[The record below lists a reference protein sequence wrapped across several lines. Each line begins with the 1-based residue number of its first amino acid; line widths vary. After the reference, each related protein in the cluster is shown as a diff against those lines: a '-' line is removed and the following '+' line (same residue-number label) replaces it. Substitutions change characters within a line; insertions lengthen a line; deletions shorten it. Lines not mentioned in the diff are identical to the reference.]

1 MGHSFLLELGLEEM
15 PADVISPALAE
26 LGRNLTEVL
35 AQEGVSPDSVRSYG
49 TPRRL
54 ALLAEGLPER
64 QPGREELIL
73 GPPVRVALGP
83 DGGPGRAAYGFARSR
98 NLNVELLERIE
109 TPKGEYL
116 GFRKMMPG
124 RSLPEI
130 LQEKTP
136 QLVAGLPWP
145 RSMYWRES
153 RFRFIRPLRWCTA
166 LWDSEIVSFRFEG
179 IDSGRITRGHRFLG
193 EGEIRLAHAAEYPDQ
208 MRRNYV
214 LASVDER
221 RSKISQELADRVPAG
236 LSPVEDERLL
246 ETVVQLNEYPTAL
259 CGDFDEAFLSI
270 PREVLVTVMRHH
282 QKYFSVADAGGRLR
296 AHFLTVVNTDGDSDG
311 RIRKGHERVL
321 RARLEDAAFFWRTD
335 LKTSM
340 EARSE
345 SLAEVVF
352 HQRLGSYLDKVKRVQ
367 ALCSR
372 LKPDPRL
379 ELAALL
385 SKADLTSEMVRELPE
400 LQGVMGG
407 LYARR
412 EGYPAQ
418 VWKAILEHYKPVSLS
433 DAPPSTLAGA
443 LLALAD
449 KLDTVTACISGGIV
463 PTGSSDPF
471 ALRRQALGV
480 VKILLEYRLDYPLED
495 LVRMARRS
503 LPDDA
508 AGMDSEGLVLAFL
521 ERRVRHVFLN
531 RGVSEDV
538 IRAVQAVDSRR
549 SLHLRLRKAA
559 ALEEMRNEADF
570 EVLATAF
577 KRIKNILAGQAIEL
591 DRVRVGEL
599 REPAERTLHRVVQ
612 ETRPQVA
619 ARLEQGE
626 FLEALKQM
634 ARLRGPVDRFFED
647 VLVMSHEKD
656 LRRNRLRI
664 LHEISQLF
672 LSYADISMV
681 ART

>member
-26 LGRNLTEVL
+26 LGRNLEEFL
-35 AQEGVSPDSVRSYG
+35 SREEVSPASVRSYA

-54 ALLAEGLPER
+54 ALLATGLPER
-64 QPGREELIL
+64 QPGREELVL
-73 GPPVRVALGP
+73 GPPVRVAMGS
-83 DGGPGRAAYGFARSR
+83 DGGPGRAAFGFARSQGMD
-98 NLNVELLERIE
+98 VEQLERVE

-116 GFRKMMPG
+116 GYRKRIPG

-130 LQEKTP
+130 LRETTP
-136 QLVAGLPWP
+136 RLVAGLSWP
-145 RSMYWRES
+145 RGMYWRES
-153 RFRFIRPLRWCTA
+153 RFRFIRPLRWCVA
-166 LWDSEIVSFRFEG
+166 LWDAEVVPFRFEG
-179 IDSGRITRGHRFLG
+179 IDSGRVTRGHRFLG
-193 EGEIRLAHAAEYPDQ
+193 KGEVRLAHAAEYPDR
-208 MRRNYV
+208 MRRNFV
-214 LASVDER
+214 LASLSER
-221 RSKISQELADRVPAG
+221 RGKIVEEIGRRVPPG
-236 LSPVEDERLL
+236 LSLVDDERLL
-246 ETVVQLNEYPTAL
+246 ETVVQLNEYPAVL
-259 CGDFDEAFLSI
+259 CGGFDEAFLEI

-282 QKYFSVADAGGRLR
+282 QKYFSVTDAGGKLR
-296 AHFLTVVNTDGDSDG
+296 PHFLTVVNTDGDSDG

-335 LKTSM
+335 LKTSLK
-340 EARSE
+340 ARCE
-345 SLAEVVF
+345 KLATIVF
-352 HQRLGSYLDKVKRVQ
+352 HQRLGSYLDKVRRVK

-372 LKPDPRL
+372 LTADPQL
-379 ELAALL
+379 EQAALL

-412 EGYPAQ
+412 EGYPET

-433 DAPPSTLAGA
+433 DDPPSTTAGA

-480 VKILLEYRLDYPLED
+480 VKILLEHRLEYSLRD
-495 LVRMARRS
+495 LVRMARQS
-503 LPDDA
+503 L
-508 AGMDSEGLVLAFL
+508 AGDESAEDPESRILAFL
-521 ERRVRHVFLN
+521 ERRVRHVFLR
-531 RGVSEDV
+531 RGVADDV
-538 IRAVQAVDSRR
+538 IQAVQAVDSRQ

-559 ALEEMRNEADF
+559 ALEEMKNEADF

-591 DRVRVGEL
+591 DRVRTSEL
-599 REPAERTLHRVVQ
+599 KEPAERSLNRAVQEMRPRVVS
-612 ETRPQVA
+612 
-619 ARLEQGE
+619 RLEEGE

-634 ARLRGPVDRFFED
+634 VRLREPVDRFFED
-647 VLVMSHEKD
+647 VLVMSNEEG

>member
-26 LGRNLTEVL
+26 LGRNLEECL
-35 AQEGVSPDSVRSYG
+35 SQEEVSPASVRSYA

-54 ALLAEGLPER
+54 ALLATGLPER
-64 QPGREELIL
+64 QPGREELVL
-73 GPPVRVALGP
+73 GPPVRVAMGP
-83 DGGPGRAAYGFARSR
+83 DGGPGKAAFGFARSQG
-98 NLNVELLERIE
+98 LDVEELERVE
-109 TPKGEYL
+109 APKGEYL
-116 GFRKMMPG
+116 GYRKRIPG

-136 QLVAGLPWP
+136 QLVAGLSWP
-145 RSMYWRES
+145 RGMYWRTS
-153 RFRFIRPLRWCTA
+153 RFRFIRPLRWCVA
-166 LWDSEIVSFRFEG
+166 LWDAEVVSFRFEG
-179 IDSGRITRGHRFLG
+179 IDSGRVTRGHRFLG
-193 EGEIRLAHAAEYPDQ
+193 KGEVRLAHADEYPDQ

-214 LASVDER
+214 LASMSER
-221 RSKISQELADRVPAG
+221 RGKIVEDLGRRIPPG
-236 LSPVEDERLL
+236 LSLVDDERLL
-246 ETVVQLNEYPTAL
+246 ETVVQLNEYPTVL
-259 CGDFDEAFLSI
+259 CGGFDEAFLDI

-282 QKYFSVADAGGRLR
+282 QKYFSVTDAGGELR
-296 AHFLTVVNTDGDSDG
+296 PHFLTVVNTDGDSDG

-335 LKTSM
+335 LKTSL
-340 EARSE
+340 EARCE
-345 SLAEVVF
+345 KLAAIVF
-352 HQRLGSYLDKVKRVQ
+352 HQRLGSYLDKVRRVK

-372 LKPDPRL
+372 LKPDPQL
-379 ELAALL
+379 EQAALL

-412 EGYPAQ
+412 EGYPDT

-433 DAPPSTLAGA
+433 DDPPSTRAGA

-480 VKILLEYRLDYPLED
+480 VKILLEYRFEYPLRD
-495 LVRMARRS
+495 LVRMARQS
-503 LPDDA
+503 LSGDVSA
-508 AGMDSEGLVLAFL
+508 EESERRILAFL
-521 ERRVRHVFLN
+521 ERRVRHVFLS
-531 RGVSEDV
+531 RGVTDDV
-538 IRAVQAVDSRR
+538 IQAVQAVDSRQ

-559 ALEEMRNEADF
+559 ALEEMRSEADF

-591 DRVRVGEL
+591 DRVRTSEL
-599 REPAERTLHRVVQ
+599 KEPAERTLNLAVQEMRPRVVS
-612 ETRPQVA
+612 
-619 ARLEQGE
+619 RLENGE

-634 ARLRGPVDRFFED
+634 ARLREPVDRFFED
-647 VLVMSHEKD
+647 VLVMSHEEN

-664 LHEISQLF
+664 LHETSQLF

>member
-26 LGRNLTEVL
+26 FGRSLKEL
-35 AQEGVSPDSVRSYG
+35 LSKEGVCPAAIGSYG

-54 ALLAEGLPER
+54 ALLAGGLPEH
-64 QPGREELIL
+64 QPGREELVL

-83 DGGPGRAAYGFARSR
+83 GGTPGRAALGFARSQGV
-98 NLNVELLERIE
+98 NVDLLERMQ

-116 GFRKMMPG
+116 GYRKKIQG

-130 LQEKTP
+130 FQEETP
-136 QLVAGLPWP
+136 QLVAGLSWP
-145 RSMYWRES
+145 RGMYWRES
-153 RFRFIRPLRWCTA
+153 RFRFIRPLRWCVS

-179 IDSGRITRGHRFLG
+179 IDSGRVTRGHRFLG
-193 EGEIRLAHAAEYPDQ
+193 EDEIRLTHAAEYPDR
-208 MRRNYV
+208 MRCNYV
-214 LASVDER
+214 LPSVSER
-221 RSKISQELADRVPAG
+221 RSKISRELARMVPAG
-236 LSPVEDERLL
+236 LTAVEDERLL
-246 ETVVQLNEYPTAL
+246 ETVVQLNEYPTVL
-259 CGDFDEAFLSI
+259 CGDFDEAFLDL

-282 QKYFSVADAGGRLR
+282 QKYFSVTDAGGRLR
-296 AHFLTVVNTDGDSDG
+296 PHFLTVVNTGGDSDG

-340 EARSE
+340 EKRCE
-345 SLAEVVF
+345 KLAEIVF
-352 HQRLGSYLDKVKRVQ
+352 HQRLGSYLDKVRRVK
-367 ALCSR
+367 ALCAR
-372 LKPDPRL
+372 LKPDPQL
-379 ELAALL
+379 ERAALL

-412 EGYPAQ
+412 EGYPAT
-418 VWKAILEHYKPVSLS
+418 VWKAIQEHYKPVSLR
-433 DAPPSTLAGA
+433 DTPPSTLSGA

-449 KLDTVTACISGGIV
+449 KLDTVTVCIAGGIV

-471 ALRRQALGV
+471 ALRRQALGI
-480 VKILLEYRLDYPLED
+480 VKILLEFRLDFPLED
-495 LVRMARRS
+495 LVRMARQS

-508 AGMDSEGLVLAFL
+508 AGLESEGRILAFL
-521 ERRVRHVFLN
+521 ERRVRHVFQS

-538 IRAVQAVDSRR
+538 IQAVQAVDSREG
-549 SLHLRLRKAA
+549 LHLRLRKAL

-570 EVLATAF
+570 EVLATAY
-577 KRIKNILAGQAIEL
+577 KRIKNILAGQEIEL
-591 DRVRVGEL
+591 DRVLSSEL
-599 REPAERTLHRVVQ
+599 REPAERTLNRAVQ
-612 ETRPQVA
+612 ETRPQVVS
-619 ARLEQGE
+619 RLERGE

-634 ARLRGPVDRFFED
+634 ARLRAPVDRFFDD
-647 VLVMSHEKD
+647 VLVMSHEEN

>member
-26 LGRNLTEVL
+26 LGRNLKESL
-35 AQEGVSPDSVRSYG
+35 AREGVSPSSVRSYG

-54 ALLAEGLPER
+54 ALLADGLPGR
-64 QPGREELIL
+64 QQGREELVL

-83 DGGPGRAAYGFARSR
+83 DGEPGRAAFGFARSQD
-98 NLNVELLERIE
+98 LDVELLERVE

-116 GFRKMMPG
+116 GYRKRIPG

-130 LQEKTP
+130 LQEEMP
-136 QLVAGLPWP
+136 GLVAGLSWP
-145 RSMYWRES
+145 RGMVWRES
-153 RFRFIRPLRWCTA
+153 RFRFIRPLRWCVS
-166 LWDSEIVSFRFEG
+166 LWDSRIVPFRFEG

-193 EGEIRLAHAAEYPDQ
+193 QDEIRLAHAEEYPDR

-214 LASVDER
+214 LVGMDER
-221 RSKISQELADRVPAG
+221 RRKIIGELARKVPRG
-236 LSPVEDERLL
+236 LTPVQDVPLL
-246 ETVVQLNEYPTAL
+246 ETVVQLNEYPTVL
-259 CGDFDEAFLSI
+259 CGDFDEEFLEI
-270 PREVLVTVMRHH
+270 PRQVLVTVMRHH
-282 QKYFSVADAGGRLR
+282 QKYFSVIDADDRLR
-296 AHFLTVVNTDGDSDG
+296 PHFLTVVNTDGDSDG
-311 RIRKGHERVL
+311 RILRGHERVL

-340 EARSE
+340 EERCE
-345 SLAEVVF
+345 KLADIVF
-352 HQRLGSYLDKVKRVQ
+352 HQRLGTYLDKVRRVK
-367 ALCSR
+367 ALCAR
-372 LKPDPRL
+372 LTADPDL
-379 ELAALL
+379 ERAALF

-412 EGYPAQ
+412 EGYPAT
-418 VWKAILEHYKPVSLS
+418 VWKAVLEHYRPVSLG
-433 DAPPSTLAGA
+433 DAPPSTPAGA

-449 KLDTVTACISGGIV
+449 KLDTVTACIAGGIV

-471 ALRRQALGV
+471 ALRRQALGL
-480 VKILLEYRLDYPLED
+480 VKILLEFRLEYPLED
-495 LVRMARRS
+495 LVRMARQS
-503 LPDDA
+503 LSEDAGEPDSQDR
-508 AGMDSEGLVLAFL
+508 VLAFL
-521 ERRVRHVFLN
+521 ERRVRHVFRS
-531 RGVSEDV
+531 RGVSDDV
-538 IRAVQAVDSRR
+538 IRAVHAVDSRQ
-549 SLHLRLRKAA
+549 SLHLRFRKAA
-559 ALEEMRNEADF
+559 ALEEMRNETDF
-570 EVLATAF
+570 EVLATAC
-577 KRIKNILAGQAIEL
+577 KRIRNILAGQAIEL
-591 DRVRVGEL
+591 DRVLAGEL
-599 REPAERTLHRVVQ
+599 KEPAERRLNRAVR

-626 FLEALKQM
+626 FLEALKEM
-634 ARLRGPVDRFFED
+634 ARLRGPVDRFFDD
-647 VLVMSHEKD
+647 VLVMSEEEN

>member
-15 PADVISPALAE
+15 PAEVISPALAE
-26 LGRNLTEVL
+26 LGRNLTEL
-35 AQEGVSPDSVRSYG
+35 LDQEGVSPDSVRFYG

-54 ALLAEGLPER
+54 ALLADGLPER
-64 QPGREELIL
+64 QPGREELVL

-83 DGGPGRAAYGFARSR
+83 DGSPGRAAFGFARR
-98 NLNVELLERIE
+98 QGLNVELLERVE

-116 GFRKMMPG
+116 GFRKRIPG

-179 IDSGRITRGHRFLG
+179 IDSGRVTRGHRFLG
-193 EGEIRLAHAAEYPDQ
+193 EDEIRLAHAAEYPDQ

-214 LASVDER
+214 LADVDER
-221 RSKISQELADRVPAG
+221 RSKISGELADKVPPG
-236 LSPVEDERLL
+236 LSPVDDERLL
-246 ETVVQLNEYPTAL
+246 ETVVQLNEYPTVL
-259 CGDFDEAFLSI
+259 CGDFDETFLNI

-282 QKYFSVADAGGRLR
+282 QKYFSVTDGGGKLR
-296 AHFLTVVNTDGDSDG
+296 PHFLTVVNTDGDSDG

-345 SLAEVVF
+345 RLAEIVF
-352 HQRLGSYLDKVKRVQ
+352 HQRLGSYLDKVRRVK

-379 ELAALL
+379 ERAALL

-412 EGYPAQ
+412 EGYPAE

-463 PTGSSDPF
+463 PTGSRDPF
-471 ALRRQALGV
+471 ALRRQALGI
-480 VKILLEYRLDYPLED
+480 VKILLEYRLEYPLED
-495 LVRMARRS
+495 LVRMARQS

-508 AGMDSEGLVLAFL
+508 AGTESEGRVLAFL
-521 ERRVRHVFLN
+521 ERRVRHVFRN

-538 IRAVQAVDSRR
+538 IRAVQAVNSRQN
-549 SLHLRLRKAA
+549 LYLRLRKAV

-570 EVLATAF
+570 EVLATAY

-591 DRVRVGEL
+591 DRVRASEL
-599 REPAERTLHRVVQ
+599 REPAERNLNRVVQ
-612 ETRPQVA
+612 ETCPQVVA
-619 ARLEQGE
+619 KLEKGE

-647 VLVMSHEKD
+647 VLVMSHEED